1 MAVPQ
6 SLVIEALKLPA
17 EEREELIHALLDSFP
32 AGEPDDTR
40 ALSPEQLAELDESLA
55 EADRGELVSA
65 DDVLARM
72 HQIQ

>member
-32 AGEPDDTR
+32 AGDLDDPH
-40 ALSPEQLAELDESLA
+40 ALSPAQLAELDESLA
-55 EADRGELVSA
+55 EADRGELVA
-65 DDVLARM
+65 AEAVLTRM
-72 HQIQ
+72 RRIQ